1 MSEERI
7 DMQRAIDYIENNL
20 TEVLDIKDIA
30 ARVYLSPF
38 HFQRTF
44 HAICG
49 ITVGEYIRRR
59 RLSLAGSELLST
71 KARIIDLAVKY
82 GYDSPDSFSRAF
94 TKFHG
99 AAPSAFRS
107 GGMVLRSFA
116 PMRIKRDSG
125 EKNKMEF
132 RIVKK
137 AAFTVVGFGKRFAG
151 DTAYSEIPRFWDEHY
166 ELGRGKII
174 EGMFGVCLDGDGESF
189 EYLIADM
196 YLPWKDIPDGCVIKT
211 IDAAT
216 WAVFPWSGECPEAL
230 QTVNT
235 WIWSEWLPNSQ
246 EYELSANC
254 NLEVYLSMEHGEI
267 WLPVKKK

>member
-1 MSEERI
+1 MTPLPKGEANIQENPPISVDFLYYFTFFVDFEYKVCYNKSTKSRDGITFLCYNKIALERRSDMSE
-7 DMQRAIDYIENNL
+7 
-20 TEVLDIKDIA
+20 
-30 ARVYLSPF
+30 
-38 HFQRTF
+38 
-44 HAICG
+44 
-49 ITVGEYIRRR
+49 
-59 RLSLAGSELLST
+59 
-71 KARIIDLAVKY
+71 
-82 GYDSPDSFSRAF
+82 SRAF

-99 AAPSAFRS
+99 ASPSAYRM
-107 GGMVLRSFA
+107 GGMDIRTFA
-116 PMRIKRDSG
+116 PIKINKTSSK
-125 EKNKMEF
+125 EKTMDY
-132 RIVKK
+132 RIVEK

-151 DTAYSEIPRFWDEHY
+151 ETAYTEIPRFWDEHY
-166 ELGRGKII
+166 ENGRGKII
-174 EGMFGVCLDGDGESF
+174 EGMFGVCLDGDCEGF

-196 YLPWKDIPDGCVIKT
+196 YLPWKDIPDGCVTKT